1 MREALQIKSQVVAE
15 IVEKLQ
21 KSSSTIVVDYKGLTV
36 EEVTELRKKM
46 REAGVEYKVYKN
58 TLVRRAAQEVGI
70 TEFNDELLVGT
81 NAIAFGYED
90 PIAPAR
96 VIKDFME
103 AHPKM
108 KLKMGVVE
116 GEFYNEAPIVEF
128 ANIPP
133 REVLLAKLLGSLKA
147 PMSNFVYLVDALV
160 KEKEGQE
167 A

>member
-1 MREALQIKSQVVAE
+1 MIKIEVKGFGTIMVELDKEAAPKTVE
-15 IVEKLQ
+15 NFEKLV
-21 KSSSTIVVDYKGLTV
+21 SEGFYDGL
-36 EEVTELRKKM
+36 
-46 REAGVEYKVYKN
+46 
-58 TLVRRAAQEVGI
+58 I
-70 TEFNDELLVGT
+70 FH
-81 NAIAFGYED
+81 
-90 PIAPAR
+90 R

-116 GEFYNEAPIVEF
+116 GEFYNEAQIVEF

>member
-58 TLVRRAAQEVGI
+58 TVRRAAQEVGI

-103 AHPKM
+103 AHPKV

-116 GEFYNEAPIVEF
+116 GEFYNEAQIVEF